1 MANNKN
7 EEGRATTSQTAPQ
20 PNAEIRHKSK
30 PSLTLSND
38 THHFIQQKFLS
49 PQKFNNS

>member
-38 THHFIQQKFLS
+38 THQLHSAKKVLPPKVQQ
-49 PQKFNNS
+49 